1 MLKPSE
7 RRDLEL
13 IAADERAADE
23 WFADGLRYGRP
34 HRPRE
39 YRRRRRLCALVALA
53 ALAAL
58 AVGGSLVAR
67 GDVAG
72 VVLIWLLIPA
82 GWAVRRLRRLADP
95 H

>member
-34 HRPRE
+34 HPPRE
-39 YRRRRRLCALVALA
+39 YRRRRRLCVLLVLA
-53 ALAAL
+53 VLAVL

-67 GDVAG
+67 GDIAG
-72 VVLIWLLIPA
+72 VSLIWLVVPA
-82 GWAVRRLRRLADP
+82 GWAVRRLRRLNDP
-95 H
+95 R